1 MEIYNHPD
9 FLAVLLVLGLPI
21 TAVIL
26 YYASI
31 FHKHKKDSELRKL
44 IIEKNIDAET
54 AKILVGETGKEKK
67 DSGAYNFKTLRR
79 AAILLGAGLGAIVCK
94 IASIDTGGIYFWL
107 MIAFCIGIGLLAA
120 FITEALLSNR
130 SGKFKS

>member
-79 AAILLGAGLGAIVCK
+79 ASILLGAGLGAIVCK
-94 IASIDTGGIYFWL
+94 VASIDTGGIYFWL

>member
-31 FHKHKKDSELRKL
+31 IHKHKKDSELRRL

-54 AKILVGETGKEKK
+54 AKVLVGETEKVKK